1 VVIDTNNHRIPQAP
15 SPDLSHLSTAN
26 CRVCTI
32 GGGSGMP
39 VVNRALVRAGYRRIH
54 AIVTMF
60 DSGGDTGRMRTDER
74 GQILAYSDYWRAL
87 MSLWSDGQ
95 HKLAWEEVLLFRD
108 DRGRSFGN
116 TFLRFLADKTG
127 DLRAVDTLFSQLTG
141 AELCGEVVPVS
152 MQPAELCFQT
162 ETGRA
167 YRGEHHLDELRM
179 SSDRVLQIWL
189 EPQVSASDEALEALT
204 RADLIVVAPGSL
216 YGSILVN
223 FLPQGMRAAFLESS
237 AFKLLLTN
245 IMSVAN
251 ETGPCTQ
258 RDYVACFERQLQAQQ
273 PFDLVVAPDLSALD
287 EAALQQAQRYYEMEH
302 AHPVRFDASAPG
314 PYRLADLAL
323 IEGTYGRL
331 RHCEDKLARFFG
343 DLALSVTRHKRPQV
357 DTGRK
362 DYLGLTMEG

>member
-1 VVIDTNNHRIPQAP
+1 MAIDTNKAYIPQATAPQP
-15 SPDLSHLSTAN
+15 SHITTAG

-39 VVNRALVRAGYRRIH
+39 VVNRALVRAGCRQICS
-54 AIVTMF
+54 IVTMF

-95 HKLAWEEVLLFRD
+95 HKRAWEEVLLFRD

-116 TFLRFLADKTG
+116 TFLRFLADKAG
-127 DLRAVDTLFSQLTG
+127 DLRQVDALFSQLTS
-141 AELCGEVVPVS
+141 AEVCGEVVPVAL
-152 MQPAELCFQT
+152 QPAELCFRT
-162 ETGRA
+162 ATGRA

-179 SSDRVLQIWL
+179 SSDRVQEIWL
-189 EPQVSASDEALEALT
+189 EPDVLASEEALAALT
-204 RADLIVVAPGSL
+204 QADLIVVAPGSL

-223 FLPQGMRAAFLESS
+223 FLPRGMREAFLHS
-237 AFKLLLTN
+237 AACKVLFTN

-258 RDYVACFERQLQAQQ
+258 RDYVACFERQLEAQQ
-273 PFDLVVAPDLSALD
+273 PFDLVVTPDLTALD
-287 EAALQQAQRYYEMEH
+287 ERELQQASRYYAMEH
-302 AHPVRFDASAPG
+302 AYPVQFDASASG
-314 PYRLADLAL
+314 PYCLADVAL
-323 IEGTYGRL
+323 IEGRYGRL

-343 DLALSVTRHKRPQV
+343 S
-357 DTGRK
+357 
-362 DYLGLTMEG
+362 LGLPAGAERHSVKNCVAERLRG